1 LNFGSRDRRTVHA
14 RTEILR
20 IQIGQIQL
28 RIEVGRNAKLA
39 PFPVGFSILAISA
52 CSTNRTASLAEKQ
65 TQRRFVDAGNIE
77 DRRHGLDGIARLL
90 PVVVALEAGGG
101 ADRRVIFETPPA
113 GSLMRG
119 SNGGRRRAFGARAA
133 GLDACAFASQ
143 PLLSRPPP

>member
-1 LNFGSRDRRTVHA
+1 
-14 RTEILR
+14 
-20 IQIGQIQL
+20 
-28 RIEVGRNAKLA
+28 
-39 PFPVGFSILAISA
+39 
-52 CSTNRTASLAEKQ
+52 LAEKQ

-143 PLLSRPPP
+143 PYYPGRRHEPATLRTFIETIRQIRPGGA